1 MSVFFDS
8 TLRDD
13 LVSKGDVESL
23 LSSIGVAKG
32 INRNESDEYH
42 VLLAAVHD
50 CAERVLSLPDYHGSQ
65 SVKSYARENVRRCP
79 QDEQEFGHAWSHKF
93 LIRGD
98 ATGGLL
104 KGKTVIIKDCI
115 SVADVPQLFG
125 TDAIEPWIPQR
136 DATVVTRVLENGA
149 NVIGTAICENFCTST
164 SSYTN
169 AQGTVE
175 NPHAA
180 GFSSGGSTSGGAALV
195 GGGRVDLAIGA
206 DQGGS
211 IRLPASFCGC
221 VGIKPTHG
229 LVPYTGITSG
239 DAISDHAGPIT
250 RTVKEAV
257 ACLDAIAGQDPYDD
271 RTLGAPA
278 MGTTTF
284 SKSLASRSNHAN
296 GLRIALVEEG
306 FNHPLVDASVR
317 EMVLAAA
324 HRFTSLGAT
333 VTPVS
338 LPSHL
343 LGPSLW
349 TIQQRVA
356 GTQSI
361 LGQQHGRRGLF
372 PTDFETVRGPWTD
385 ESFTRL
391 FPSTKNVVIN
401 GLSLMKRYPGVY
413 AKALNLAQQ
422 VKDEYE
428 ALLKDY
434 DVVIMP
440 TVPVPAPRNLDYHK
454 GVGPMEALRPSM
466 GLTINTAIF
475 NLTGQPALS
484 LPVGFVDVDV
494 NGAERARLP
503 VGMQIVGPLW
513 GEQKIL
519 DAAFAWEQANDW
531 RTFDTGTTGASS
543 TVNGKL

>member
-32 INRNESDEYH
+32 INGNESDEYH

-50 CAERVLSLPDYHGSQ
+50 CAERVLSLPDYHGVQ
-65 SVKSYARENVRRCP
+65 PVKSYPRENVRRCP

-98 ATGGLL
+98 ATGDLL
-104 KGKTVIIKDCI
+104 KNKKVVMKDCI
-115 SVADVPQLFG
+115 SVAEVPQLFG

-136 DATVVTRVLENGA
+136 DATVVTRVLEAGA
-149 NVIGTAICENFCTST
+149 DVVGTAICENFCTST

-175 NPHAA
+175 NPYAA
-180 GFSSGGSTSGGAALV
+180 GFSAGGSTSGGAALV
-195 GGGRVDLAIGA
+195 GGGIVDLAIGA

-211 IRLPASFCGC
+211 IRLPASLCGC

-239 DAISDHAGPIT
+239 DAISDHAGPIA
-250 RTVKEAV
+250 RTVKEAA

-284 SKSLASRSNHAN
+284 STSLGSRSNHAEN
-296 GLRIALVEEG
+296 LRIALVEEG
-306 FNHPLVDASVR
+306 FNHPLVNASVR
-317 EMVLAAA
+317 ETVLAAA
-324 HRFTSLGAT
+324 HKFTSLGAT

-349 TIQQRVA
+349 TIQQRIA

-372 PTDFETVRGPWTD
+372 PTDFEAVRGPWTD
-385 ESFTRL
+385 ESFSRL

-413 AKALNLAQQ
+413 SKALNLAQQ

-428 ALLKDY
+428 ALFQDY

-440 TVPVPAPRNLDYHK
+440 TVPVPAPRNLNYHK

-484 LPVGFVDVDV
+484 LPVGFVDVDGS
-494 NGAERARLP
+494 GAEKVRLP

-531 RTFDTGTTGASS
+531 RTFRQG
-543 TVNGKL
+543 

>member
-13 LVSKGDVESL
+13 LVNKGDVESL
-23 LSSIGVAKG
+23 LADIGVSQGIAKK
-32 INRNESDEYH
+32 ESDDYH

-50 CAERVLSLPDYHGSQ
+50 CAERVLSLPDYHGLQ
-65 SVKSYARENVRRCP
+65 AGGDYLRERVRRCP
-79 QDEQEFGHAWSHKF
+79 DAEQEYGHAWSHKF
-93 LIRGD
+93 LIRGN
-98 ATGGLL
+98 ATGKLL
-104 KGKTVIIKDCI
+104 KDKTLIIKDCI
-115 SVADVPQLFG
+115 SVAGVPQLFG
-125 TDAIEPWIPQR
+125 TDAIEPWIPER
-136 DATVVTRVLENGA
+136 DATVVTRVLDAGGKI
-149 NVIGTAICENFCTST
+149 VGTATCENFCTST

-175 NPHAA
+175 NPYAA
-180 GFSSGGSTSGGAALV
+180 GYSSGGSTSGGAALV
-195 GGGRVDLAIGA
+195 GGGRADIAIGA

-229 LVPYTGITSG
+229 LVPYTGIISG
-239 DAISDHAGPIT
+239 DAISDHAGPIA
-250 RTVKEAV
+250 RTVIEA
-257 ACLDAIAGQDPYDD
+257 ASALDALAGCDPYDD

-278 MGTTTF
+278 PGSTRYVDSLLTR
-284 SKSLASRSNHAN
+284 KSHAS

-306 FNHPLVDASVR
+306 FNHVLVNPAVR
-317 EMVLAAA
+317 ELVLAAA
-324 HRFTSLGAT
+324 HRFTGYGASI
-333 VTPVS
+333 TPVS

-356 GTQSI
+356 GAHSV

-372 PTDFETVRGPWTD
+372 PTAFEETRGPWTN
-385 ESFTRL
+385 ESFSRL

-401 GLSLMKRYPGVY
+401 GLSLTKRYPGVY
-413 AKALNLAQQ
+413 AKTLNLAQQ
-422 VKDEYE
+422 VKDAYE
-428 ALLKDY
+428 ALFRDY

-440 TVPVPAPRNLDYHK
+440 TVPVPAPRNLDYHREMS
-454 GVGPMEALRPSM
+454 PMEALKPSM
-466 GLTINTAIF
+466 GLTINTAVF

-484 LPVGFVDVDV
+484 LPVGFVEVED
-494 NGAERARLP
+494 GTKLP

-519 DAAFAWEQANDW
+519 DAAYVWEQNNDW
-531 RTFDTGTTGASS
+531 KTFQATKQEAMGI
-543 TVNGKL
+543 VNGKL